1 MTIAPAVL
9 RQILLVD
16 DEPLILTMAA
26 DILQDAGFSVT
37 SCSSAEQALALVA
50 EGYRPDIL
58 VTDEIMQRMTGTN
71 LARRLHRDIGLSA
84 ILIVSGFGP
93 ADDTPF
99 ATLAK
104 PYLLDELVAQVRALS
119 NAAA

>member
-1 MTIAPAVL
+1 MTIAPAVP

-50 EGYRPDIL
+50 EGYRPDML
-58 VTDEIMQRMTGTN
+58 VTDEIMQRMSGTN
-71 LARRLHRDIGLSA
+71 LARQLHRDIGLSA

-93 ADDTPF
+93 ADDAPF
-99 ATLAK
+99 TTLAK
-104 PYLLDELVAQVRALS
+104 PYLLDELVAQVRAQL